1 MLLPKSQRAAN
12 EHQCT
17 MRSIPALQL
26 ALALSVFWCSVG
38 APVTT
43 DDATTAGAGLTF
55 VNGTLRCIV
64 NASSQGSEGNRWLRP
79 TKLAPEPCKP
89 PSHPCPHCTCKC
101 EAGPSVHW
109 RAGFCHITES
119 VHLIFM
125 QLRSS
130 SLALWRP
137 RCLRR
142 PHHQNGCIRAR
153 VDRMCHTRHH
163 TH

>member
-1 MLLPKSQRAAN
+1 MLLPKSQMAAS

-26 ALALSVFWCSVG
+26 ALALSAVFCCSVG

-43 DDATTAGAGLTF
+43 DGATTAGAGLTF

-89 PSHPCPHCTCKC
+89 LP
-101 EAGPSVHW
+101 
-109 RAGFCHITES
+109 
-119 VHLIFM
+119 
-125 QLRSS
+125 
-130 SLALWRP
+130 AL
-137 RCLRR
+137 
-142 PHHQNGCIRAR
+142 HKQ
-153 VDRMCHTRHH
+153 V
-163 TH
+163 